1 MKTTMLVILAVLG
14 AAMTAAA
21 QEPLYIVN
29 GVVQTS
35 APTVPPDEIE
45 KIETL
50 PADEQ
55 TIARY
60 GPEAGNGVVLVT
72 LRYDV
77 PARFSACGELSFADY
92 VAREVKWGEDEPP
105 ARVVLRYKVLADGA
119 IRVDEVLEATE
130 KRLLREVLKVL
141 ELAPRWE
148 PASKEGRA
156 VESEGVLRLQLPEGS
171 HLPRER
177 YVVVW

>member
-1 MKTTMLVILAVLG
+1 MKTTLSLMLAMLCVAV
-14 AAMTAAA
+14 TAAA
-21 QEPLYIVN
+21 QEPLYVVN
-29 GVVQTS
+29 GVVQRS
-35 APTVPPDEIE
+35 APTVPPEEIE

-50 PADEQ
+50 PADEE
-55 TIARY
+55 TIALY

-77 PARFSACGELSFADY
+77 PARFTACGELTFADY

-105 ARVVLRYKVLADGA
+105 ARVVLRYKVQPDGS

-130 KRLLREVLKVL
+130 KRLLRKVLKVL
-141 ELAPRWE
+141 EQAPRWE
-148 PASKEGRA
+148 PAAKEGRP
-156 VESEGVLRLQLPEGS
+156 VESEGVLRLQLPAGS
-171 HLPRER
+171 RLPRER

>member
-1 MKTTMLVILAVLG
+1 MKTTLLLILAMLC
-14 AAMTAAA
+14 AAATAA
-21 QEPLYIVN
+21 QEPLYVVN
-29 GVVQTS
+29 GVVQSS

-50 PADEQ
+50 PADEE
-55 TIARY
+55 TIARF
-60 GPEAGNGVVLVT
+60 GPGAGNGVVLIT

-92 VAREVKWGEDEPP
+92 VAREVKWGDDEPP
-105 ARVVLRYKVLADGA
+105 ARVVLRYKVLPDGST
-119 IRVDEVLEATE
+119 RVDEVLEATE
-130 KRLLREVLKVL
+130 KRLLRKVLKAM
-141 ELAPRWE
+141 ELAPKWE

-171 HLPRER
+171 SLPRER